1 MSDKVSELMPITG
14 REFGYGGD
22 KHQDGK
28 KIRSVHSIGT
38 GIQYIHNAYSS
49 LEKVDKS
56 QNNIF

>member
-1 MSDKVSELMPITG
+1 MSELMPITG